1 MHTKEASP
9 ARKTLT
15 RTSNTL
21 MKLFSSPEEN
31 SRSVINRIF
40 AYIERLSESDS
51 LILKV
56 LIFAL
61 FVSVIVLIVNL
72 STGWRTEIAADGGTI
87 TEGVVGIPRFINPV
101 LAVTRADKDLSALI
115 YDGLMVL
122 GENGILVPNI
132 AESVTVSE
140 DGLTYNVIIRRDAT
154 FHDGTPVTALDVV
167 FTISR
172 ITEPSLT
179 SPLRANFDG
188 VTVEQVG
195 DYELNFVLTEPYA
208 PFIENLTFGILPE
221 HVWKDVMNDEFPY
234 SQRNSD
240 PIGSGP
246 YSIEKIVRN
255 ASGIPESYILKPH
268 KAYHR
273 GAPKIGRFIFN
284 FYANEDKLT
293 TAFKEGLID
302 SVAGIDPSH
311 LFELGVQSD
320 KHAVLRIPLPRT
332 FAVFI
337 NQTKSPALRDKG
349 ARTALSVAINRTEL
363 INTVLGGYGIPLNS
377 PIPQGFGITPDAS
390 TTDASVDTV
399 EQARAILN
407 DTGWKLNTESGV
419 WEKDIDK
426 TRTPLSVSIA
436 TVNNPLF
443 EATAEFLRASWEKL
457 GVTVSIK
464 QFEQSDL
471 TQAIIRPRDYE
482 TLLFGTQVGRSL
494 DFYSFWHSSQRNDPG
509 LNVALYANIT
519 TDAALTE
526 ARTTQNVETRDAA
539 LKKFEQTIH
548 IEQPA
553 IFIYQ
558 PELLYVFP
566 TRVIGATFK
575 GVSESQER
583 FAGVHNWYVETESIW
598 SFLKDKT
605 Q

>member
-1 MHTKEASP
+1 
-9 ARKTLT
+9 
-15 RTSNTL
+15 
-21 MKLFSSPEEN
+21 MKLFSSSEEKP
-31 SRSVINRIF
+31 RSVINRIF
-40 AYIERLSESDS
+40 RYIEKLSESDS

-56 LIFAL
+56 LILAL
-61 FVSVIVLIVNL
+61 SVSVILLLVNL

-115 YDGLMVL
+115 YDGLMIL
-122 GENGILVPNI
+122 GEDGTLVPNI

-140 DGLTYNVIIRRDAT
+140 DGLTYNVVMRRDAT
-154 FHDGTPVTALDVV
+154 FHDDVPVTALDVV

-188 VTVEQVG
+188 VTIEQVG

-240 PIGSGP
+240 PLGSGP
-246 YSIEKIVRN
+246 YSIDKIVRN
-255 ASGIPESYILKPH
+255 ASSIPELYVLKPH
-268 KAYHR
+268 KTYHR
-273 GAPKIGRFIFN
+273 GAPKIEHLIFN
-284 FYANEDKLT
+284 FYANEDKLIA
-293 TAFKEGLID
+293 AFKDGQID
-302 SVAGIDPSH
+302 SIAGIDPSR
-311 LFELGVQSD
+311 LFELGIQSD
-320 KHAVLRIPLPRT
+320 VHAILRIPLPRT

-349 ARTALSVAINRTEL
+349 ARTALSVAIDRTEL
-363 INTVLGGYGIPLNS
+363 INTVLGGYGIPLSS
-377 PIPQGFGITPDAS
+377 PIPEGFGISVPAS
-390 TTDASVDTV
+390 TTDTGVDAV

-419 WEKDIDK
+419 WEKDIEK

-443 EATAEFLRASWEKL
+443 EATAEFLRASWERL

-526 ARTTQNVETRDAA
+526 ARTSQSIETREAA
-539 LKKFEQTIH
+539 LKKFADEIQ
-548 IEQPA
+548 IEKPA

-566 TRVIGATFK
+566 TRITGATFK
-575 GVSESQER
+575 GVSEAQER
-583 FAGVHNWYVETESIW
+583 FTGVHNWYIETESIW
-598 SFLKDKT
+598 SFLTSKT
-605 Q
+605 E